1 MKNPKF
7 IFVIGFMASGKS
19 TFGKRIA
26 KELEY
31 NFVDTD
37 NYIEQKEGKS
47 IPDIFNQYGEKYFR
61 ILEKYALNEI
71 LERDS
76 NTVISTGG
84 GMSCNQHRLNKML
97 KNGKVVY
104 LDIDPKSV
112 INRLK
117 NAKQKRPLLSDLSD
131 IELEEKI
138 NQLLKKRKK
147 YYGQA
152 PFKVSSMDAKKASL
166 DFLV

>member
-152 PFKVSSMDAKKASL
+152 SFKVSSLDAKKASL

>member
-31 NFVDTD
+31 EFIDTD
-37 NYIEQKEGKS
+37 AYIEQKEGKS
-47 IPDIFNQYGEKYFR
+47 IPEIFNQYGEKYFR
-61 ILEKYALNEI
+61 LLEKYSLSEI

-97 KNGKVVY
+97 NNGKVIY
-104 LDIDPKSV
+104 LEIDAKSV

-117 NAKQKRPLLSDLSD
+117 NAKQKRPLLIGLSVS
-131 IELEEKI
+131 ELEEKI
-138 NQLLKKRKK
+138 NNLLKKRKR
-147 YYGQA
+147 YYEQA
-152 PFKVSSMDAKKASL
+152 HFSISSLDSKKASL

>member
-152 PFKVSSMDAKKASL
+152 PFEVSSLDAKKASL

>member
-61 ILEKYALNEI
+61 ILEKYAKTRFLREI
-71 LERDS
+71 V
-76 NTVISTGG
+76 T
-84 GMSCNQHRLNKML
+84 
-97 KNGKVVY
+97 
-104 LDIDPKSV
+104 
-112 INRLK
+112 
-117 NAKQKRPLLSDLSD
+117 LLYQQV
-131 IELEEKI
+131 EE
-138 NQLLKKRKK
+138 
-147 YYGQA
+147 
-152 PFKVSSMDAKKASL
+152 
-166 DFLV
+166 